1 MGQASQADY
10 ESLMTGLKEEETRLK
25 DSLAN
30 LRATLAQKEKELADA
45 KKLLEETE
53 AEKAA
58 ILAYLES
65 IKAGCDFMEENFDHR
80 EERRASETDALNK
93 ATELLKGTPAYQAAV
108 AAQDLEDLGDCKDI
122 CTENPR
128 EHVKCKACLAK
139 VEIPGYCAGHP
150 DT

>member
-1 MGQASQADY
+1 MGQASQKDY

-53 AEKAA
+53 AEK
-58 ILAYLES
+58 
-65 IKAGCDFMEENFDHR
+65 
-80 EERRASETDALNK
+80 K

-108 AAQDLEDLGDCKDI
+108 AAQDLEDLGDCKEI